1 MNKKKGIVFW
11 IEGFSGSG
19 KTSISKC
26 IQKDLSNFFGPTI
39 ILSGDVL
46 RKLFNKHGYTKKD
59 RIKNS
64 YKFSEILKN
73 LTDQKLN
80 VIYSVV
86 CLNHLARNIYKK
98 KITNFFQ
105 IYIKSDIKKIIRL
118 KKKATYKNK
127 KNILGIH
134 IKPEFPNKPHV
145 IIENNFNRSI
155 KKISKELTIKI
166 KKNLH

>member
-1 MNKKKGIVFW
+1 MY
-11 IEGFSGSG
+11 S
-19 KTSISKC
+19 
-26 IQKDLSNFFGPTI
+26 KDLSNLFGPTI

-64 YKFSEILKN
+64 YKFSEILKY

-98 KITNFFQ
+98 KSLIFF
-105 IYIKSDIKKIIRL
+105 
-118 KKKATYKNK
+118 
-127 KNILGIH
+127 
-134 IKPEFPNKPHV
+134 
-145 IIENNFNRSI
+145 RSI
-155 KKISKELTIKI
+155 LNQISKKL
-166 KKNLH
+166 LD